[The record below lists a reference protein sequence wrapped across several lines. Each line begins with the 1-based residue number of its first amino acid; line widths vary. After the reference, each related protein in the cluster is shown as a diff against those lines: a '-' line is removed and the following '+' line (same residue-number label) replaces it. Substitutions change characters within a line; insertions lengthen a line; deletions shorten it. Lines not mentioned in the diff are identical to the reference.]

1 MSHLF
6 HYFEKSFSPDINPL
20 SAERPGSKRRY
31 VPAASPTSAPAY
43 GSATPPC
50 LHITG
55 GGFSVIGTRHLVNQD
70 RCLVDPRRRV
80 FMVADGMGGNRAG
93 DRAAQMAIELLP
105 YHPALI
111 GCEHFDNQSI
121 RREIAQAFL
130 DVNREITMA
139 GNLDSQSYG
148 MGTTAVLALAVR
160 DRLYVASLGDSRAY
174 LFRDGDLHLYT
185 VDHNMAQILVNMG
198 AISREDARTHRWRH
212 MLCKYLGSAD
222 LKEGPDVAVI
232 RLEPGDRVVLVTD
245 GVTEVLTR
253 REMVTVLN
261 SHPAGRDAAEAL
273 VRAAVSRGTR
283 DDATSVVVGVS
294 HAAAAN

>member
-55 GGFSVIGTRHLVNQD
+55 GGYSVIGTRHLVNQD

-198 AISREDARTHRWRH
+198 AISRRRSHPPVAPHAVQVSRIRGSEGRTGRGRHSPGTWRSRCVGH
-212 MLCKYLGSAD
+212 GRRYRS
-222 LKEGPDVAVI
+222 PDTPRNGD
-232 RLEPGDRVVLVTD
+232 RLE
-245 GVTEVLTR
+245 LTP
-253 REMVTVLN
+253 
-261 SHPAGRDAAEAL
+261 SGA
-273 VRAAVSRGTR
+273 
-283 DDATSVVVGVS
+283 
-294 HAAAAN
+294 